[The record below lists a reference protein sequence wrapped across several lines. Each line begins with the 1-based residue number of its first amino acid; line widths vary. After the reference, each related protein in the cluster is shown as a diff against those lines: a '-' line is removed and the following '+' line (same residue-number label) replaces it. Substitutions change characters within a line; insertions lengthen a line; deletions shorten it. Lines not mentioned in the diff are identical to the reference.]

1 MSYRTHTLEVRRLD
15 NDIPKSFLKTYS
27 VLANADGG
35 VIYFGAEW
43 DGEKVVPVGIPD
55 LENKLDEIIRLLH
68 DRRKVSSDLTVIDV
82 IDDKTIRITVE
93 KARGIDKPVFI
104 HDDLL
109 RGTYQRMGSSNF
121 RCRKDRVFQM
131 IRE

>member
-27 VLANADGG
+27 ALANADGW

-82 IDDKTIRITVE
+82 IDEKMIRITVE

-109 RGTYQRMGSSNF
+109 RGTYQRIGSSNF
-121 RCRKDRVFQM
+121 RCKKDRIFQM
-131 IRE
+131 IIE

>member
-1 MSYRTHTLEVRRLD
+1 M
-15 NDIPKSFLKTYS
+15 
-27 VLANADGG
+27 ANFDGG

-68 DRRKVSSDLTVIDV
+68 DRKKVSSDLTVIDV
-82 IDDKTIRITVE
+82 IDKKMIRITVE

-121 RCRKDRVFQM
+121 RCRKYRVFQM

>member
-1 MSYRTHTLEVRRLD
+1 M
-15 NDIPKSFLKTYS
+15 
-27 VLANADGG
+27 ANFDGG

-68 DRRKVSSDLTVIDV
+68 DRKKVSSDLTVIDV
-82 IDDKTIRITVE
+82 IDKKMIRITVE
-93 KARGIDKPVFI
+93 KARGIAKPVFI
-104 HDDLL
+104 NDDLL
-109 RGTYQRMGSSNF
+109 HDTYQRMGSSNF
-121 RCRKDRVFQM
+121 RCRKYRVFQM

>member
-27 VLANADGG
+27 ALANADGG

-68 DRRKVSSDLTVIDV
+68 DRRKVSSDLTVIDI
-82 IDDKTIRITVE
+82 IDEKMIRITVE

-121 RCRKDRVFQM
+121 RCKKDRVFQM

>member
-27 VLANADGG
+27 ALVNADGG
-35 VIYFGAEW
+35 VIYFGTEW

-82 IDDKTIRITVE
+82 IDDKMIRITVE
-93 KARGIDKPVFI
+93 KARGIDKPICI

>member
-1 MSYRTHTLEVRRLD
+1 M
-15 NDIPKSFLKTYS
+15 
-27 VLANADGG
+27 
-35 VIYFGAEW
+35 
-43 DGEKVVPVGIPD
+43 
-55 LENKLDEIIRLLH
+55 
-68 DRRKVSSDLTVIDV
+68 
-82 IDDKTIRITVE
+82 IRITVE